1 MSRYLKHV
9 ETDEEK
15 VVKKLGTLF
24 SNFNL
29 DLESVGYYLSRAL
42 PFTIFERVMIT
53 MDAAD
58 FYRAGGNVDKL
69 DTEREYRVWKHQ
81 A

>member
-1 MSRYLKHV
+1 MSRFIKHI

-15 VVKKLGTLF
+15 VVQKMGKLF
-24 SNFNL
+24 SDFNL
-29 DLESVGYYLSRAL
+29 DLESVGYYLSRGL

-69 DTEREYRVWKHQ
+69 DTEREI
-81 A
+81 

>member
-1 MSRYLKHV
+1 MSRFLKHV

-15 VVKKLGTLF
+15 VVKRLGTLF

-69 DTEREYRVWKHQ
+69 DTEREYRV
-81 A
+81 

>member
-1 MSRYLKHV
+1 MSRFLKHV

-15 VVKKLGTLF
+15 VVQKLGRLF
-24 SNFNL
+24 SDFNL
-29 DLESVGYYLSRAL
+29 DLESIGYYLSRGL

-58 FYRAGGNVDKL
+58 FYRAGGNIDKL
-69 DTEREYRVWKHQ
+69 NTESEYRV
-81 A
+81 

>member
-1 MSRYLKHV
+1 MSRFLKHV

-24 SNFNL
+24 SDFTL
-29 DLESVGYYLSRAL
+29 DLESVGYYLSRGL

-69 DTEREYRVWKHQ
+69 DQENRGM
-81 A
+81 

>member
-1 MSRYLKHV
+1 MSRFIKHI

-15 VVKKLGTLF
+15 VVQKMGTLF

-29 DLESVGYYLSRAL
+29 DLESVGYYLSRTL
-42 PFTIFERVMIT
+42 PFTIFERIMIS
-53 MDAAD
+53 MDSAD

-69 DTEREYRVWKHQ
+69 DRESEYRI
-81 A
+81 

>member
-1 MSRYLKHV
+1 MNRFLKHV

-24 SNFNL
+24 SDFTL
-29 DLESVGYYLSRAL
+29 DLESVGYYLSRGL

-69 DTEREYRVWKHQ
+69 DTEREI
-81 A
+81 

>member
-1 MSRYLKHV
+1 MNRFLKHV

-24 SNFNL
+24 SDFTL
-29 DLESVGYYLSRAL
+29 DLESVGYYLSRGL

-69 DTEREYRVWKHQ
+69 DTEREYRV
-81 A
+81 

>member
-1 MSRYLKHV
+1 MSRFLKHI

-15 VVKKLGTLF
+15 VVKRLGTLF

-58 FYRAGGNVDKL
+58 FYRAGGNEDKL
-69 DTEREYRVWKHQ
+69 DTEREYKI
-81 A
+81 

>member
-1 MSRYLKHV
+1 MSRFLKHV

-15 VVKKLGTLF
+15 VVQKIGKLF
-24 SNFNL
+24 SDFNL
-29 DLESVGYYLSRAL
+29 DLESIGYYLSRAL

-69 DTEREYRVWKHQ
+69 DRESEYRI
-81 A
+81 

>member
-1 MSRYLKHV
+1 MSRFVKHI

-15 VVKKLGTLF
+15 VVQKMGTLF

-42 PFTIFERVMIT
+42 PFTIFERIMIT
-53 MDAAD
+53 MDSAD

-69 DTEREYRVWKHQ
+69 DQEDRGM
-81 A
+81 

>member
-1 MSRYLKHV
+1 MSRYVRHT
-9 ETDEEK
+9 ESNEEK
-15 VVKKLGTLF
+15 VATKMGSLLSDFT
-24 SNFNL
+24 L
-29 DLESVGYYLSRAL
+29 DLESIGYYLSRIL

-69 DTEREYRVWKHQ
+69 DTEREYKV
-81 A
+81 

>member
-29 DLESVGYYLSRAL
+29 DLESVGYYLSRGL
-42 PFTIFERVMIT
+42 PFTVFERVMIA

-58 FYRAGGNVDKL
+58 FYRAGGNVNKFDE
-69 DTEREYRVWKHQ
+69 ER
-81 A
+81 

>member
-1 MSRYLKHV
+1 MSRYIRHT
-9 ETDEEK
+9 ESNEEK
-15 VVKKLGTLF
+15 VATKMGSLLSDFT
-24 SNFNL
+24 L
-29 DLESVGYYLSRAL
+29 DLESIGYYLSRIL
-42 PFTIFERVMIT
+42 PIFERVMIT

-69 DTEREYRVWKHQ
+69 DRESEYR

>member
-1 MSRYLKHV
+1 MSRFLKHI

-15 VVKKLGTLF
+15 VVKRLGTLF

-29 DLESVGYYLSRAL
+29 DLESIGYYLSRAL
-42 PFTIFERVMIT
+42 PFTIFERIMIT
-53 MDAAD
+53 MDSAD

-69 DTEREYRVWKHQ
+69 DTEREYRV
-81 A
+81 

>member
-1 MSRYLKHV
+1 MSRFIKHI

-24 SNFNL
+24 SDFNL
-29 DLESVGYYLSRAL
+29 DLESIGYYLSRAL
-42 PFTIFERVMIT
+42 PFTIFERVMIA
-53 MDAAD
+53 MDSAD
-58 FYRAGGNVDKL
+58 FYRAGGNIDKL
-69 DTEREYRVWKHQ
+69 DTESEYR

>member
-1 MSRYLKHV
+1 MSRFLKHV

-24 SNFNL
+24 SDFTL
-29 DLESVGYYLSRAL
+29 DLESVGYYLSRGL

-69 DTEREYRVWKHQ
+69 DTEREYRV
-81 A
+81 

>member
-1 MSRYLKHV
+1 MSRFLKHI

-15 VVKKLGTLF
+15 VVKKLGSLF

-42 PFTIFERVMIT
+42 PFTIFERIMIT
-53 MDAAD
+53 MDSAD
-58 FYRAGGNVDKL
+58 FYRAGGNIDKL
-69 DTEREYRVWKHQ
+69 NQEER
-81 A
+81 

>member
-1 MSRYLKHV
+1 MSRFLKHV

-24 SNFNL
+24 SDFSL
-29 DLESVGYYLSRAL
+29 DLESIGYYLSRAL

-58 FYRAGGNVDKL
+58 FYRAGGNIDKL
-69 DTEREYRVWKHQ
+69 DQEG
-81 A
+81 

>member
-1 MSRYLKHV
+1 MSRFLKHV

-15 VVKKLGTLF
+15 VVQKIGKLF
-24 SNFNL
+24 SDFNL
-29 DLESVGYYLSRAL
+29 DLESIGYYLSRGL

-58 FYRAGGNVDKL
+58 FYRAGGNIDKL
-69 DTEREYRVWKHQ
+69 NTESEYRV
-81 A
+81 

>member
-1 MSRYLKHV
+1 MSRFVKHI

-15 VVKKLGTLF
+15 VVQKMGTLF

-29 DLESVGYYLSRAL
+29 DLESIGYYLSRAL
-42 PFTIFERVMIT
+42 PLTVFERIMIA
-53 MDAAD
+53 MDSAD

-69 DTEREYRVWKHQ
+69 DTEREI
-81 A
+81 